1 MKIVFA
7 IALLA
12 LTGCASSSRV
22 LVKDCQDLAG
32 AGDMKNCELI
42 RKL

>member
-1 MKIVFA
+1 MKKLIVFLVPL
-7 IALLA
+7 ILS
-12 LTGCASSSRV
+12 GCAGTRV